1 MSIANNPNKNIKP
14 INVPEFDT
22 EIRCKSIIVP
32 LLTDKFPIG
41 TVIVLDK
48 ENMLKA
54 YVLLRKMQIQMP
66 N

>member
-1 MSIANNPNKNIKP
+1 MSIADNPNKNIRP

-41 TVIVLDK
+41 IVIVL
-48 ENMLKA
+48 NM
-54 YVLLRKMQIQMP
+54 LLRKIQIP